1 MNELETELRSWQPRR
16 PSAKLER
23 RLFARQPEAA
33 VTAGQASAS
42 VRDLPSFRLSWLAPG
57 TAALLLMCLLFNPRN
72 SATIAGSVSSG
83 PMVALMMS
91 NQSAATYLPGSL
103 QREHNSLQAET
114 FEWTNGSGSTSS
126 IDSLSGRKG
135 AITNE

>member
-23 RLFARQPEAA
+23 RLFGEHLP
-33 VTAGQASAS
+33 GPSAS
-42 VRDLPSFRLSWLAPG
+42 VHATRNTEHAPTFRLGWLAPA
-57 TAALLLMCLLFNPRN
+57 TAALLLMCVLFNPRN
-72 SATIAGSVSSG
+72 GATIAGSVNSG

-103 QREHNSLQAET
+103 QREHNSLRAET

-126 IDSLSGRKG
+126 IGSLSGRKG